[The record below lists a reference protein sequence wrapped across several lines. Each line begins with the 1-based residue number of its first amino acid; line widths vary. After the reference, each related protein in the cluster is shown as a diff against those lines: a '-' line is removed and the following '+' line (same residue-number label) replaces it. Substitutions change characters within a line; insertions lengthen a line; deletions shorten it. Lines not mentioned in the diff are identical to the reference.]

1 MNTTAYLKYI
11 SLLTLALAITISI
24 LSYATLKNK
33 FSKKMSR
40 ILTIVFIIDAL
51 LVLLVIIK
59 TWL

>member
-24 LSYATLKNK
+24 LSYATFKNK

-51 LVLLVIIK
+51 LVLLVILK